1 MTGFGTVASYLGEPD
16 AGLATYTDMV
26 NRVTA
31 FCGGSKTPIV
41 CDGDTGYGGLLNVAH
56 TIRGYE
62 KAGAA
67 GIQLEDQEFPKK
79 CGHTPGRRVI
89 PAEDMVRKIKVA
101 VEARTDPD
109 FQIVARTDA
118 RSALGLDEAL
128 RRGEMYVKAGAD
140 VIFIE
145 SPESEK
151 ELEIIGRSFD
161 VPRFVNNVEGGK
173 TPQLPPD
180 ELQRL
185 GFALAIY
192 PVAGLLAA
200 AQALETVYAEIK
212 ARKGTSGHAGEM
224 YPFAKVCTLMGF
236 EAVWE
241 FDRQHAE

>member
-1 MTGFGTVASYLGEPD
+1 
-16 AGLATYTDMV
+16 
-26 NRVTA
+26 
-31 FCGGSKTPIV
+31 
-41 CDGDTGYGGLLNVAH
+41 
-56 TIRGYE
+56 
-62 KAGAA
+62 
-67 GIQLEDQEFPKK
+67 
-79 CGHTPGRRVI
+79 
-89 PAEDMVRKIKVA
+89 
-101 VEARTDPD
+101 
-109 FQIVARTDA
+109 
-118 RSALGLDEAL
+118 
-128 RRGEMYVKAGAD
+128 

-180 ELQRL
+180 DLQKL

-200 AQALETVYAEIK
+200 AQALENVYAEIK
-212 ARKGTSGHAGEM
+212 ARKGTSAHADQL

>member
-1 MTGFGTVASYLGEPD
+1 V
-16 AGLATYTDMV
+16 
-26 NRVTA
+26 
-31 FCGGSKTPIV
+31 TPIV

-161 VPRFVNNVEGGK
+161 VPRFVNVVEGGK

-180 ELQRL
+180 ELQRF

-200 AQALETVYAEIK
+200 AQALENVYTEIK
-212 ARKGTSGHAGEM
+212 ARKGTSGHAAQM